1 MLKSVKKGVTLL
13 IKGPTCMSLQEGK
26 AEVLAAPL
34 PIGEKL
40 IVRKGRSLPFE
51 VIEDS
56 DFEVAFGVDAKM
68 DEISGSTIPISWR
81 DATIKLTLNEV
92 SNKVLVLGT
101 SDIGKTTFCTY
112 LANSALANTF
122 EVNVI
127 DGDLG
132 QSDIGPPTTISSS
145 KLTKPVA
152 DLFNVEPVNI
162 FFTGMTT
169 PSWAPERVLK
179 GFAFVNE
186 SCKEEAGS
194 FTIINT
200 DGWIAGEGAVH
211 YKTNL
216 ISELCPETVI
226 GIQEGEELEKIL
238 QATEKQ
244 GFSVIRLEPP
254 NHIQKRDRNERK
266 HLREQGYHKFLKGI
280 ITRSIPLSWVHLD
293 NTPLSRGETPTVER
307 LKELENLFGC
317 QITYCEESIDT
328 LFIVFGRE
336 KPNDEVSSKVN
347 NVLNK
352 RLFSVFRGEEKG
364 LLVGVSDERGIFLGI
379 GVIQEIDYG
388 NHLIKV
394 HTPVEDKIGYIHFG
408 QVIVNKYGKELG
420 VNSSFSF

>member
-1 MLKSVKKGVTLL
+1 MLKSVKKGITLL
-13 IKGPTCMSLQEGK
+13 IKGPTCVTLQKGE

-34 PIGEKL
+34 PIGKKL

-56 DFEVAFGVDAKM
+56 DFEVAFGVDAKI

-81 DATIKLTLNEV
+81 DTTIKLTLNEV

-112 LANSALANTF
+112 LANTALANTF

-145 KLTKPVA
+145 RLTKPVA

-162 FFTGMTT
+162 FFTGITT
-169 PSWAPERVLK
+169 PSRAPDRVLK
-179 GFAFVNE
+179 GFAFLNE
-186 SCKEEAGS
+186 SCKEETGS

-200 DGWIAGEGAVH
+200 DGWITGEDAIH
-211 YKTNL
+211 YKMNL

-226 GIQEGEELEKIL
+226 GIQESEELENIL
-238 QATEKQ
+238 QIVEKQ
-244 GFSVIRLEPP
+244 SFNVIRLERP
-254 NHIQKRDRNERK
+254 NHIKKRDRNERK
-266 HLREQGYHKFLKGI
+266 YLREQGYHKFLKGI
-280 ITRSIPLSWVHLD
+280 VTRSIPMSWIHLD

-307 LKELENLFGC
+307 LKELENLFSC
-317 QITYCEESIDT
+317 QIIYCEESTDT
-328 LFIVFGRE
+328 IFIVFGRE
-336 KPNDEVSSKVN
+336 TPDDEISSKVLD
-347 NVLNK
+347 VLNK

-364 LLVGVSDERGIFLGI
+364 LLVGISDERGMFLGI

-388 NHLIKV
+388 NQVIKV
-394 HTPVEDKIGYIHFG
+394 HTPVEDQIGYIHFG

-420 VNSSFSF
+420 VNSSFSL